1 MGLIGEKQVLLS
13 RAVIKRVF
21 CSLSLVIFFTTVAW
35 GHVFPLRSDP
45 KVGSEITESP
55 DLVRIWFDGP
65 LEAVFSEMKLF
76 DAEGKRIDQG
86 KGKVVSNDPT
96 LLSLPLQELGAG
108 LYHVR
113 WTVVAWDGHRSEGD
127 FSFRIK

>member
-1 MGLIGEKQVLLS
+1 MLLS
-13 RAVIKRVF
+13 TAIVKRF
-21 CSLSLVIFFTTVAW
+21 LFSLSLVIVFTTGVW

-45 KVGSEITESP
+45 KVGSEINGSP
-55 DLVRIWFDGP
+55 ALVRIWFDGP
-65 LEAVFSEMKLF
+65 LESVFSEMKLF
-76 DAEGKRIDQG
+76 DAEGNRIDKG
-86 KGKVVSNDPT
+86 DGKVVSNDAT

-113 WTVVAWDGHRSEGD
+113 WEVVARDGHRSEGD

>member
-1 MGLIGEKQVLLS
+1 VKIFFL
-13 RAVIKRVF
+13 
-21 CSLSLVIFFTTVAW
+21 SLSWVIIFTTGVW

-45 KVGSEITESP
+45 KVGSEINEPP
-55 DLVRIWFDGP
+55 DSLRIWFDGP

-76 DAEGKRIDQG
+76 DAEGNRIDQEN
-86 KGKVVSNDPT
+86 GKVISNDPT
-96 LLSLPLQELGAG
+96 LLSLPLQQLEAG

-113 WTVVAWDGHRSEGD
+113 WEVVARDGHRSEGD